1 MPPKKGK
8 SFLEN
13 RHFQVNHVQLFTLQ
27 GTITY
32 PTKLENE
39 HIIDSK
45 VPQLVGDMR
54 QFPGGYILIYPPTE
68 DASDK

>member
-1 MPPKKGK
+1 MLHLKITVKRASKKGK

-13 RHFQVNHVQLFTLQ
+13 RHFQVNDVQLFTLQ

-32 PTKLENE
+32 STKRENE

-45 VPQLVGDMR
+45 V
-54 QFPGGYILIYPPTE
+54 
-68 DASDK
+68 S